1 MQMRSFAPSYLLTFA
16 RFHACLSFR
25 QHGFGRSPCAW
36 SQIMKSIYTLPA
48 LLVAV
53 VALSTNLRADT
64 VKLANGD
71 QLSGSGSSGEKSIIS
86 NGYECLT

>member
-1 MQMRSFAPSYLLTFA
+1 
-16 RFHACLSFR
+16 
-25 QHGFGRSPCAW
+25 
-36 SQIMKSIYTLPA
+36 MKSIYTLPA